1 MNEEDNK
8 SLKSLKEWLK
18 NKKENSVVYIAF
30 GIESTLSQENISH
43 DLSHGIEKFGLPFI
57 WVVKNRPLIDRLTG
71 PNMIPVGFE
80 TWVVD
85 RGLVWT
91 GWAPRLKV
99 LAYSSIGEIIESS
112 GEPRHLSIIP
122 LKNFHLFKIAKSVI
136 NFCLKKI
143 SNKQF

>member
-80 TWVVD
+80 T
-85 RGLVWT
+85 
-91 GWAPRLKV
+91 
-99 LAYSSIGEIIESS
+99 
-112 GEPRHLSIIP
+112 
-122 LKNFHLFKIAKSVI
+122 
-136 NFCLKKI
+136 
-143 SNKQF
+143 